1 MARGR
6 KRGCPVTIK
15 NWVIEIFDV
24 SADEWVRI
32 YGLTSMNRT
41 VSGDTGDGSS
51 DIDTWEEPYITKR
64 SGDLTL
70 EGEYM
75 EDEVTGERDRGQD
88 LLNWY
93 ATSAGCEND
102 ASLRMTD
109 PYGHIMVGDFVVTS
123 AKDDWDNEEATCS
136 WDLEQVGE
144 CEFPPYVHVT
154 GLTLEDPAKPGQALT
169 ELQMQVGDPARLVR
183 VKFQPAN
190 ASNQRFR
197 VYNSRQAFARI
208 TDVTDAVVT
217 VVPVSEGETV
227 MKFSSVNQAK
237 VASLKVRV
245 TA

>member
-15 NWVIEIFDV
+15 NWIIEIFDV

-32 YGLTSMNRT
+32 YGLTSMNRS

-51 DIDTWEEPYITKR
+51 DTDNWEEPYITKR
-64 SGDLTL
+64 SGELSL
-70 EGEYM
+70 EGEYI
-75 EDEVTGERDRGQD
+75 EDEASGERDRGQD

-93 ATSAGCEND
+93 AHATGCEND

-123 AKDDWDNEEATCS
+123 AKDDWDSEEAKCS

-144 CEFPPYVHVT
+144 CEYPPYIHVAD
-154 GLTLEDPAKPGQALT
+154 LTIEDPAHAGTAVTDLNMK
-169 ELQMQVGDPARLVR
+169 VGDPARLLKV
-183 VKFQPAN
+183 VFNPAN

-208 TDVTDAVVT
+208 TDVTDNTVT
-217 VVPVSEGETV
+217 VQPVSEGTTIL
-227 MKFSSVNQAK
+227 KFTSVNQVKTATLKIK
-237 VASLKVRV
+237 VQP
-245 TA
+245 